1 MLLYVI
7 QKKEVNSQIDIPVSF
22 HFQDQL
28 DNEWWDIDN
37 VFNAV
42 IAIVEEAHARALQP
56 ITDRRQVLEK
66 EAKGLKHDLKAEI
79 NNLETAI
86 SELDNISVL
95 EDHILFLQV
104 EKTLG

>member
-1 MLLYVI
+1 M
-7 QKKEVNSQIDIPVSF
+7 NSQIDIPVSF

-28 DNEWWDIDN
+28 DIEWWDIDN
-37 VFNAV
+37 VFHAV
-42 IAIVEEAHARALQP
+42 MDIVEEARARALKP
-56 ITDRRQVLEK
+56 ITDRRQVLQK
-66 EAKGLKHDLKAEI
+66 EANGLKHELEAEI